1 MKVHIPVGL
10 VLLSALVAGPAL
22 SQGADVRT
30 ADTENGYIYD
40 FPFDDNITGDSESV
54 PDVLK
59 GGHHPQLT
67 MLHRPRGSF
76 VPEMLKSVETM

>member
-1 MKVHIPVGL
+1 MKLHIPVAL

-22 SQGADVRT
+22 SQGVDVRT

-40 FPFDDNITGDSESV
+40 FDDPDRLTGDSGSV
-54 PDVLK
+54 PDILK
-59 GGHHPQLT
+59 GGHHPQIT